1 MFSFIKNLFVK
12 PKKKLKITH
21 LQIMTKS
28 ELEKLG
34 RKHGLELDRRFRKSD
49 LIETLFKHLKYK

>member
-1 MFSFIKNLFVK
+1 MFSFLKNLFVK

-21 LQIMTKS
+21 LQIMTKN

-34 RKHGLELDRRFRKSD
+34 RKHGIELDRRYRKTD
-49 LIETLFKHLKYK
+49 LVQTLYHKLKDK